1 MSDGRKINSP
11 PAGVH
16 VPASAGPAELD
27 ALVALVA
34 RFSAPLAR
42 YFRRRVEAEADI
54 ADLVQDVFL
63 RLARMPDLRAID
75 APDRFLFVIAA
86 NVLRDR
92 ARRAAVREVSRH
104 VEIDGIELESADFSP
119 LRVLVGREGLMRVQ
133 AALRE
138 LPQRTRDVFVLRL
151 FEEYRMAD
159 VASALGISKR
169 AAEKHYARA
178 LRHLQAQLEDW
189 RHH

>member
-1 MSDGRKINSP
+1 M
-11 PAGVH
+11 
-16 VPASAGPAELD
+16 
-27 ALVALVA
+27 VA

-42 YFRRRVEAEADI
+42 YFRRRVAAEVDV

-63 RLARMPDLRAID
+63 RLARMPDLSAID

-92 ARRAAVREVSRH
+92 ARRAAVRETARH
-104 VEIDGIELESADFSP
+104 VEFDGLDIESADFSP

-138 LPQRTRDVFVLRL
+138 LPQRTRDVFVLKL

-178 LRHLQAQLEDW
+178 LHHLQVQLEDW